1 MRSQMV
7 IDLTNKKPL
16 FSGKKTTETSASLA
30 PWKILLV
37 DDEPDV
43 HTVTKLALS
52 RFKLD
57 GRALSFINADR
68 KSVV

>member
-1 MRSQMV
+1 ML
-7 IDLTNKKPL
+7 IDMAKKSPL
-16 FSGKKTTETSASLA
+16 FSGKKKKQEVASGPA
-30 PWKILLV
+30 WRILVV

-57 GRALSFINADR
+57 GRSLEFINAYSGEEA
-68 KSVV
+68 KQIL